1 MENFKNRLKAMRADR
16 GISQSALAQAVGVTR
31 AAVNAWELGKGYP
44 NALCLVQLAK
54 YLNVSADYLLGLTST
69 HTIDISRMPQNE
81 REIVLRLVHCFN
93 K

>member
-1 MENFKNRLKAMRADR
+1 MEDFKNRLKAMRADR

-54 YLNVSADYLLGLTST
+54 YLNVSTDYLLGLTST
-69 HTIDISRMPQNE
+69 CTVDISHMPQNE
-81 REIVLRLVHCFN
+81 REIVLRLVSCFN